1 MNVSIDTVEQY
12 IKIWNIPKKDIKE
25 VYKIGSFEFRQNYLI
40 KIFENTHS
48 LGSKIETIELL
59 SLKDLE
65 YLQKNYKVLHIG
77 AIQGVAKSPTRLEL
91 DKPIYVCLCDPR
103 HNSFQDSLLGV
114 MESNIIY
121 GPVYFDYYLNL
132 ELSCIDD
139 LSIHKALT
147 LIIQTKGYDMDPK
160 LKNILIVSKVY
171 YKAMTSSVDPRC
183 LLSSPKGK
191 TILFQANDKH
201 SSVMVPQVLP

>member
-1 MNVSIDTVEQY
+1 
-12 IKIWNIPKKDIKE
+12 
-25 VYKIGSFEFRQNYLI
+25 
-40 KIFENTHS
+40 
-48 LGSKIETIELL
+48 
-59 SLKDLE
+59 
-65 YLQKNYKVLHIG
+65 
-77 AIQGVAKSPTRLEL
+77 
-91 DKPIYVCLCDPR
+91 
-103 HNSFQDSLLGV
+103 

-132 ELSCIDD
+132 ELSCIDN